1 MAKRKD
7 DRQQV
12 SVSIFRKRLRKFR
25 KIKRGYYSFVIL
37 LTLYAVSFLLPVLV
51 NNKAIVVRYEGKTYW
66 PLLHFYPS
74 TTFGLDS
81 GEEPDYRELRA
92 TLAENGRGFALMPP
106 YPFHPNESLLELPGE
121 PPHHPSRAHWCG
133 TDNRGRDVFARL
145 LYGFRISISFALIT
159 TLVAYAVGISIGA
172 MLGYFGGRFDITVQR
187 FIEIWSSMP
196 FLYTMIIISSILQP
210 NFALLVLVLTL
221 FGWMGMTYYVR
232 GEFYR
237 EKAKDY
243 VAAAIAMGASS
254 RQVIFRHILPNA
266 LTPVV
271 SFAPF
276 AVVGYI
282 GSLVSLDYLGFGLAP
297 PTPSWGQLVQQ
308 GMDDV
313 TTAWWLVL
321 TPLAALF
328 FTLLMVTFIGE
339 AVREAF
345 DPKVFSRLR

>member
-1 MAKRKD
+1 MANTTNGRNA
-7 DRQQV
+7 V

-25 KIKRGYYSFVIL
+25 TIKRGYYSFLL
-37 LTLYAVSFLLPVLV
+37 LTVLYGLSFLLPLIV
-51 NNKAIVVRYEGKTYW
+51 NNKPLWVRYEGDTYF
-66 PLLHFYPS
+66 PLTNFYQS
-74 TTFGLDS
+74 DVFGLDS
-81 GEEPDYRELRA
+81 SEEPNYRKLKRL
-92 TLAENGRGFALMPP
+92 LAENGKGSVVMPLYP
-106 YPFHPNESLLELPGE
+106 YHPDESLLEIPGE
-121 PPHHPSRAHWCG
+121 PPHAPSSEHWCG

-159 TLVAYAVGISIGA
+159 TLVAYTVGITIGA
-172 MLGYFGGRFDITVQR
+172 LLGYFGGRFDITVQR
-187 FIEIWSSMP
+187 IIEIWSSMP

-210 NFALLVLVLTL
+210 NFILLVFVLTL

-243 VAAAIAMGASS
+243 VAAAIALGANN

-282 GSLVSLDYLGFGLAP
+282 GALVSLDFLGFGLAP
-297 PTPSWGQLVQQ
+297 PTASWGQLVQQ
-308 GMDDV
+308 GMDEI
-313 TTAWWLVL
+313 TNAWWLVL
-321 TPLAALF
+321 TPLSALF